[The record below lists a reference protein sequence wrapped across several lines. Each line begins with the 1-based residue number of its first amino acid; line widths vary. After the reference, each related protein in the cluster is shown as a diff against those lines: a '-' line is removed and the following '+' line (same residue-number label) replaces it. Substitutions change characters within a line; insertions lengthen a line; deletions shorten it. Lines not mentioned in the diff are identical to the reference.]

1 MLDELRE
8 QIGAWLAEEPGLPAI
23 AILDRIKT
31 LHPDRFTDKHART
44 VQRAVK
50 RWRAE
55 QAHRIITESAAAIAA
70 SAVRPAA

>member
-1 MLDELRE
+1 MLDDLHE
-8 QIGAWLAEEPGLPAI
+8 QIGGWLADEPGLPAI
-23 AILDRIKT
+23 EILQRIKT

-55 QAHRIITESAAAIAA
+55 QARRIITESAVAMAAA
-70 SAVRPAA
+70 AVRSAA